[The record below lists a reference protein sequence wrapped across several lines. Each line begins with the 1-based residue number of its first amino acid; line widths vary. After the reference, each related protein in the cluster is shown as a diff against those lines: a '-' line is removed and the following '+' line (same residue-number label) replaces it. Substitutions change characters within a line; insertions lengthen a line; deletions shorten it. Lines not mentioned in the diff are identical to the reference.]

1 MGYGQGS
8 AGITGTVFQL
18 LIINFVMVFGIS
30 FGQMVAAFSPS
41 IQVLPQPFRIIMVTK
56 PFQGC
61 CPLQYL
67 PPIGPWHLLWYFN
80 PVPKH
85 VEVLAD
91 MALPI

>member
-18 LIINFVMVFGIS
+18 LIINFVMAYGVS
-30 FGQMVAAFSPS
+30 LGQMVAAFSPS
-41 IQVLPQPFRIIMVTK
+41 IQVLPQPLRIPIVIK

-61 CPLQYL
+61 RPRQYL
-67 PPIGPWHLLWYFN
+67 SPNGPWPLLRYCN

-85 VEVLAD
+85 VEVLAV
-91 MALPI
+91 MALPT